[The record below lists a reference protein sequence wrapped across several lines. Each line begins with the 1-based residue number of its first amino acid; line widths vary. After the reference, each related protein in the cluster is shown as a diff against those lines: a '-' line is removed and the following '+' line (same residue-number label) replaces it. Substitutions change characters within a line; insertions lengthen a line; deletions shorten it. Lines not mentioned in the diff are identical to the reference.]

1 MEFIGIT
8 GGVGAGKSR
17 ILKFI
22 EENYNAKVLLA
33 DEVAHT
39 LMEPGKDC
47 YEKIL
52 KAFPGEDILGEDGAF
67 DAGKLAAVIFS
78 DREKRERING
88 IVHPAVKEE
97 ILGIYQKEKEK
108 GRFSY
113 FILEAA
119 LLIEEG
125 YDTICDRLWYI
136 DTSREIRR
144 QRLKINRGYSDGK
157 IDSIF
162 ESQLPEETYRK
173 YAALVI
179 DNNGTPEEAV
189 AQVKKAFPPFE

>member
-17 ILKFI
+17 ILQYI

-33 DEVAHT
+33 DEVAHG
-39 LMEPGKDC
+39 LMKPGEDC
-47 YEKIL
+47 YEKIV
-52 KAFPGEDILGEDGAF
+52 KAFPGEDIFTGEGTF
-67 DAGKLAAVIFS
+67 HGEKLAEVIFS
-78 DREKRERING
+78 DREKRERLNG
-88 IVHPAVKEE
+88 IVHPAVKEN
-97 ILGIYQKEKEK
+97 ILDIYQKEKEK
-108 GRFSY
+108 GKFSY

-125 YDTICDRLWYI
+125 YDKICDRLWYI

-144 QRLKINRGYSDGK
+144 QRLKKNRGYSDEK

-162 ESQLPEETYRK
+162 ESQLPGDTYRK

-179 DNNGTPEEAV
+179 DNNGTLEETIY
-189 AQVKKAFPPFE
+189 QVKQAFAR